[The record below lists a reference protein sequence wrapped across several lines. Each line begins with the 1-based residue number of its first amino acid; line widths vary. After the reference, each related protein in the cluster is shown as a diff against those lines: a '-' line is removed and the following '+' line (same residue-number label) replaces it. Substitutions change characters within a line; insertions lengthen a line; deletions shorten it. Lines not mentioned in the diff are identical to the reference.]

1 MEHME
6 NESREGKKQDEEG
19 HHNNEVR
26 MVEFKEQPA

>member
-6 NESREGKKQDEEG
+6 NESHEGKKQDEEG

-26 MVEFKEQPA
+26 MVELK